1 MGKRRSNYMG
11 QQACR
16 LLPAM
21 VTSIQVS
28 VMDVELFSMIVE
40 AMGYRACGTQGVPL
54 RATPLSCS
62 RILRITATT
71 EMLPGLPR

>member
-40 AMGYRACGTQGVPL
+40 AMGYRACGTQARIHRRDG
-54 RATPLSCS
+54 SCWS
-62 RILRITATT
+62 DQS
-71 EMLPGLPR
+71 